1 MEVLPAIDLKSGRC
15 VRLYQGDY
23 QQETVYSEDP
33 VSVAVAWQQQGAAR
47 LHVVDLDGAAGG
59 QPVNLEITAEVIRR
73 LSIPVQVGGG
83 IRDEETAER
92 LLATGADRV
101 VIGTAAVE
109 EPTFVETLCRNHGG
123 SRVVVAVD
131 ARDGQVA
138 IKGWTE
144 QSSMSSLELAR
155 RMAGLGVIR
164 LLYTD
169 ISRDGTMTEPNF
181 TATADLVRESG
192 MAVLASGGVTS
203 LEHIRLL
210 AGTGA
215 EGVILGRALYEK
227 AFTLQEALAIAQE
240 SGAPE
245 KYLTPWGDG
254 GGYS

>member
-1 MEVLPAIDLKSGRC
+1 MEVIPSIDLRAGRC

-23 QQETVYSEDP
+23 QRETIYSDDP
-33 VSVAVAWQQQGAAR
+33 VSVALAWQQQGAPR
-47 LHVVDLDGAAGG
+47 LHLVDLDGASQGW
-59 QPVNLEITAEVIRR
+59 QVNHETIAVIIRS

-92 LLATGADRV
+92 LLKSGADRV

-109 EPTFVETLCRNHGG
+109 EPSLVESLCRKHSGG
-123 SRVVVAVD
+123 RVVVAVD

-144 QSSMSSLELAR
+144 QSSVSALELAR
-155 RMAGLGVIR
+155 RMAGLGVSR

-181 TATADLVRESG
+181 AANAALVRDTG

-210 AGTGA
+210 TGTGV
-215 EGVILGRALYEK
+215 EGAILGRALYDG
-227 AFTLQEALAIAQE
+227 AISLPEALAAARVADRQGP
-240 SGAPE
+240 S
-245 KYLTPWGDG
+245 
-254 GGYS
+254 